1 MRYEVV
7 LSNQAEMDLRDIFQ
21 YIAFELQSLGNA
33 SAQLDRIETAI
44 KGLDRMPER
53 FPQYKKGRWRER
65 NLRVLPVDHYCV
77 FYVFDKTAGRVT
89 VLRIMYSGR
98 NMEKEL

>member
-7 LSNQAEMDLRDIFQ
+7 LSNQAEADLRDIFL
-21 YIAFELQSLGNA
+21 YISFELQSFGNA
-33 SAQLDRIETAI
+33 SALLDRIETAI
-44 KGLDRMPER
+44 KGLEQMPER
-53 FPQYKKGRWRER
+53 FPQYRKDKWLER
-65 NLRVLPVDHYCV
+65 NLRILPVDHYCV
-77 FYVFDKTAGRVT
+77 FYVFDKTTGRVT